1 MERTL
6 SEPAVIVP
14 AWEDGECRDLLRL
27 RELQS
32 EVFVFRRFTHVAVAS
47 SVILV
52 VHSLAL

>member
-14 AWEDGECRDLLRL
+14 AWEDGDRRELLRL